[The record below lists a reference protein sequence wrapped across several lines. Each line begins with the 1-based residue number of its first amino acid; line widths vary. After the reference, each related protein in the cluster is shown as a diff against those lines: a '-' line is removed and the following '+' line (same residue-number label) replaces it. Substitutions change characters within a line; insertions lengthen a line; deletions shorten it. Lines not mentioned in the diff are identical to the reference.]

1 MRMTAAAK
9 QPTGATAL
17 GNGSASVVVIAS
29 DDGMRRR
36 VVETLTAQDLAPATE
51 ARAPADLAERDVD
64 GSTIAVFVCD
74 IDAPHE
80 MAELRRLGRDPRRP
94 AIVAIS
100 PPATGTG
107 LRRALD
113 AGVDGLV
120 FGPELDRALGT
131 TVRAVAAGQ
140 SVVPRELRASVE
152 TPVLSHRERQVLTL
166 VRSGLTNAQI
176 AERLFLA
183 ESTIKSHLSSVFTKF
198 GVRSRKEA
206 AAVYASLEPAWHGA
220 EPVMDEP
227 ATDRA
232 LA

>member
-131 TVRAVAAGQ
+131 GQ